1 MEKLTKKNL
10 KNTAESMGAF
20 YCGGNVYNHENITYY
35 LKHKQMD
42 EIKKYANDNYN
53 DINDLMDFLDNLLVG
68 DLEQYNIWCNQ
79 IAYSAGAYGN
89 NGQLRQYKVIN
100 KENDEIIR
108 EFYTY
113 YC

>member
-1 MEKLTKKNL
+1 MEKLTKKQL
-10 KNTAESMGAF
+10 KEISESMGAF

-35 LKHKQMD
+35 LEHKQMD
-42 EIKKYANDNYN
+42 ELKKY
-53 DINDLMDFLDNLLVG
+53 INDYNNVNDLVDFLDNLLIGGVE
-68 DLEQYNIWCNQ
+68 LYNIWSNQ
-79 IAYSAGAYGN
+79 VAYSAGVYGN

-100 KENDEIIR
+100 KETDEIIR

>member
-1 MEKLTKKNL
+1 MEKLSKKQL
-10 KNTAESMGAF
+10 KNISESLGAF

-35 LKHKQMD
+35 LEHKQLD
-42 EIKKYANDNYN
+42 ELKKYISEYN
-53 DINDLMDFLDNLLVG
+53 NVKGLVEFLDNLLIGGVE
-68 DLEQYNIWCNQ
+68 LYNIWSNQ
-79 IAYSAGAYGN
+79 IAYSAGVYGN

-100 KENDEIIR
+100 RATDEIIK